1 MARINVIKYDDADG
15 KLKEIFNDLISKRG
29 KLSNVLS
36 IQSLRPESIIT
47 HIDLYMGI
55 MFSKSELSRAEREMM
70 AVVVSVAN
78 NCSYCQIHHAEAVNH
93 YWKDD
98 LKLSLLKTNFKEA
111 DLSKREMALC
121 SYAHE
126 LTLDPGNSEQVDIT
140 LPLKFEGLSDAAI
153 LDASLVVSYFNFV
166 NRMVL
171 SLDVKLESDSGTG
184 YKY

>member
-1 MARINVIKYDDADG
+1 MPRIEVIKYTDAQG
-15 KLKEIFNDLISKRG
+15 QLKGIYDDLISKRG

-36 IQSLRPESIIT
+36 IQSLKPSSILT
-47 HIDLYMGI
+47 HIELYMDI

-78 NCSYCQIHHAEAVNH
+78 ECTYCQIHHAEAVHH
-93 YWKDD
+93 YWKDEA
-98 LKLSLLKTNFKEA
+98 KLAQLKTDFTQAN
-111 DLSKREMALC
+111 LTNRELALC
-121 SYAHE
+121 RYAKD
-126 LTLDPGNSEQVDIT
+126 LTTNPGNAQEEDIT
-140 LPLKFEGLSDAAI
+140 LVLKNEGLSDAAI

-171 SLDVKLESDSGTG
+171 SLGVTLEKDAGG